1 MRRPHQGERA
11 MKLEAQCTPD
21 GAAVDATGGWHKGRV
36 SYPGR
41 SAVLPL
47 ARGVLP
53 ASQGVGMGWQMS
65 AEAVVVAGTGAT
77 KGRT

>member
-11 MKLEAQCTPD
+11 KELEARCTPD
-21 GAAVDATGGWHKGRV
+21 GAAVDATGLWHEGHA

-53 ASQGVGMGWQMS
+53 ASRGVGMGWQMA
-65 AEAVVVAGTGAT
+65 AEAVVVADTGAT